1 MSHAE
6 TAFLGLGGTTKNV
19 AELYSEIK
27 DLRKEEDALFNDIMA
42 LRERA
47 LNDGDEAFYGI
58 RGKKLVKKL
67 TEMGARTANRV
78 GKFRKAY
85 ETEVAK
91 YAKEVDEEQ
100 TAVYKSPK
108 SIRKSNKKAPP
119 IKTKQEFTEEEEDDA
134 NVAATM
140 AMVKSM
146 LKLK

>member
-6 TAFLGLGGTTKNV
+6 TAFLGLGGTTKDVN
-19 AELYSEIK
+19 ELYTEIF
-27 DLRKEEDALFNDIMA
+27 DLRQEEDRLYTEIMA
-42 LRERA
+42 LREKA

-85 ETEVAK
+85 EKEVAAH
-91 YAKEVDEEQ
+91 AKAIEEEQ
-100 TAVYKSPK
+100 SAVYKSPK
-108 SIRKSNKKAPP
+108 DIRKNNKKAPP
-119 IKTKQEFTEEEEDDA
+119 PKPKQKAGEEEDV

-140 AMVKSM
+140 AMVRSM
-146 LKLK
+146 LKMK